1 MLAPNGAAFVVIGD
15 SRVGPERVP
24 GDLALRRAA
33 EQAKLRVVASA
44 AESRRGARIEEHLLE
59 LRR

>member
-1 MLAPNGAAFVVIGD
+1 VIGD
-15 SRVGPERVP
+15 SRVGPERVA

-33 EQAKLRVVASA
+33 EHAKLRVVASA